1 MAVGCLAAAG
11 QTALSVEQLVGFI
24 KSSVQLKQPD
34 KQVAAYLRSCKMTE
48 SLDDRT
54 IEEMQGFGAGPR
66 TVEALKQLRDAS
78 RDLPKVTPPAP
89 PPKPVPIPPPS
100 AEEQGRIL
108 DEVRQNALN
117 YSKSLPDFICTQ
129 VTRRDYDPSGLEL
142 WHNEDTLVIRLSYFE
157 QKEDYKLILQNNRVT
172 DQSYNSLGG
181 ATSTGEFGTMLR
193 ELFEPRTQAR
203 FEWSRWANLRRPPQL
218 RLRVPRAAGLLPMA
232 HQLRPQAGYRG
243 RLSRRGLRR

>member
-1 MAVGCLAAAG
+1 M
-11 QTALSVEQLVGFI
+11 
-24 KSSVQLKQPD
+24 
-34 KQVAAYLRSCKMTE
+34 
-48 SLDDRT
+48 
-54 IEEMQGFGAGPR
+54 
-66 TVEALKQLRDAS
+66 
-78 RDLPKVTPPAP
+78 PPATSPRSRRPRLRPSPYRSRRLP
-89 PPKPVPIPPPS
+89 PRS
-100 AEEQGRIL
+100 RARIL

-203 FEWSRWANLRRPPQL
+203 FEWSRWANLRR
-218 RLRVPRAAGLLPMA
+218 RRSYVFAYRVPLAYSQWHINYDRKLDIVVGYHGEVFVDKETHMVTRLTLVAEDIPPSFPVQQARNTLDYDFTKIGDSAIPAAAALGDA
-232 HQLRPQAGYRG
+232 HAVGQAPHP
-243 RLSRRGLRR
+243 